1 MHTFLQKLRALAD
14 FIISVCLMHLAL
26 TVAFPTMLVNFIL
39 IIVGVFVLLQALGC
53 VDKINGYGCQKNE
66 ITPPEKSEGDDV
78 CDES

>member
-14 FIISVCLMHLAL
+14 FIISACLTYLAL

-39 IIVGVFVLLQALGC
+39 IIISVFVLLQALGC
-53 VDKINGYGCQKNE
+53 IDKINGYGCQKDE
-66 ITPPEKSEGDDV
+66 ITPPEETEGDDV